1 MYINLFQFF
10 LANAPSCW
18 SIITLDTYFSIEK
31 TPVTLIFMTFAG
43 RCGPGVGW
51 FWLAFLAKCG
61 NFKTAMTS
69 IHEDSLTSSVPKIPK
84 PSRNPLCY
92 SHQRGRIVLDIQ
104 HCWRGS
110 RCNLNCGMFLQAL
123 LKWFCPPSFWLPL
136 TRGLCERHTFSII
149 QLIQLSL

>member
-1 MYINLFQFF
+1 
-10 LANAPSCW
+10 
-18 SIITLDTYFSIEK
+18 
-31 TPVTLIFMTFAG
+31 
-43 RCGPGVGW
+43 
-51 FWLAFLAKCG
+51 LAFRKRKG
-61 NFKTAMTS
+61 NFKTNKQWQAMTS
-69 IHEDSLTSSVPKIPK
+69 IHEDSLTGSVPKIPK
-84 PSRNPLCY
+84 PSRNPLCC

-123 LKWFCPPSFWLPL
+123 LKWFCPPSFCLPL